1 MPIAKATLSVTTI
14 PAVRGRTPLDKKL
27 GTTVWCGL
35 TRLAEAMLAMLV
47 TAEPTPTRVH
57 RPLDAPVDAPTAA
70 MAARFLL
77 GLVAIGP
84 QEAEAALEEVSPTL
98 TFNVFLATV
107 QARATHLGNRVDGAA
122 RSALAPVTRH
132 ATFQVS
138 GVASGAWEPFRNLKT
153 VRMARHGYRTQH
165 RHLQAPVAATPSRRP
180 SWANRAR
187 ARPGGSLWAEA

>member
-35 TRLAEAMLAMLV
+35 TRLAEAMLAMLAMLV

-57 RPLDAPVDAPTAA
+57 RPLDAPVVAPTAA

-107 QARATHLGNRVDGAA
+107 QARGATHLGNRVDGAA

-138 GVASGAWEPFRNLKT
+138 GVASGAWEPFRNLNT
-153 VRMARHGYRTQH
+153 VRMARRGYRTHH

-180 SWANRAR
+180 S
-187 ARPGGSLWAEA
+187 